1 LHPHL
6 GGAGGAVEIDGVRP
20 AVAVGDRRGGRPRH
34 AFRRGLDLVG
44 LAEALASVGVTPGG
58 TVTHASTTFTWPDA
72 AAGQPDNTV
81 ASGQAV
87 TINRSGSTL
96 GFLVTSTYGASSGTA
111 PYRNRPNN
119 TQDHTPVNAYYRAT
133 TIDPAKVVAD
143 VVLPNISAGATAGT
157 PAMHVFA
164 VSVD

>member
-1 LHPHL
+1 
-6 GGAGGAVEIDGVRP
+6 
-20 AVAVGDRRGGRPRH
+20 
-34 AFRRGLDLVG
+34 
-44 LAEALASVGVTPGG
+44 
-58 TVTHASTTFTWPDA
+58 
-72 AAGQPDNTV
+72 
-81 ASGQAV
+81 
-87 TINRSGSTL
+87 
-96 GFLVTSTYGASSGTA
+96 FLVTSTYGASSGTATVVYADGSQQHFSLSALDWYGAPAQGSDPAITA

-119 TQDHTPVNAYYRAT
+119 TQDHTPVNVYYRAT